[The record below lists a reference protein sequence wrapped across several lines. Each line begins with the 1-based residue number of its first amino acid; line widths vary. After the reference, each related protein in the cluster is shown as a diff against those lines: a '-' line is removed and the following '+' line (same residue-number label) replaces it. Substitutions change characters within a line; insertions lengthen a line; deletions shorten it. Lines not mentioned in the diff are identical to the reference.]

1 MQAALAALLRWGW
14 RPSDF
19 VRLSAGE
26 MAFVVAGLE
35 WEQEKR
41 AQKKMQVERDKQR
54 RRLRGA
60 KF

>member
-1 MQAALAALLRWGW
+1 MAALLRWGW

-26 MAFVVAGLE
+26 LAFVVAGLE

-41 AQKKMQVERDKQR
+41 EQSKTQPERGKQGR
-54 RRLRGA
+54 RVRGYR
-60 KF
+60 

>member
-19 VRLSAGE
+19 VRLTAGE
-26 MAFVVAGLE
+26 LAFVVAGLE

-41 AQKKMQVERDKQR
+41 AQSKMQPPHGKQG
-54 RRLRGA
+54 RRLRGY
-60 KF
+60 K